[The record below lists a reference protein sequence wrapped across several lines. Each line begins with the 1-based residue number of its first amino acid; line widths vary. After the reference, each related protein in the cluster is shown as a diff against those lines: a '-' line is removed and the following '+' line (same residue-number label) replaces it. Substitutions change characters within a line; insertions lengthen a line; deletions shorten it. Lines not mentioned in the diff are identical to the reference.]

1 MTSQT
6 DRGAYVHKGTEI
18 PDPHPPEGTT
28 VLRDIAF
35 GSHPRQCYDLYL
47 PANAKPGLP
56 VVFFA
61 HGGAWV
67 RRNKLA
73 IRMMYVLEHGF
84 ALAST
89 GYRLATDEPF
99 PAQVQDFRSGA
110 AHLVANADEYGID
123 SERVFFAGASAGAYL
138 ASLAALAT
146 SEPEFGPVTP
156 VRGVVS
162 IYGPSDLIAMAGP
175 MLGGLDHDA
184 PDGPANQLLGYSVR
198 DNPDLARRASPV
210 TWISSE
216 APPFLVL
223 HGDADRVVPFSQG
236 VILDAHL
243 RVAGV
248 ESQLVQLQGIGHGA
262 PEFQQPPTTN
272 TIIEFLQ
279 RHSV

>member
-1 MTSQT
+1 MTSQP
-6 DRGAYVHKGTEI
+6 DRDVYIHKGTEI
-18 PDPHPPEGTT
+18 PDPQPPEGST

-35 GSHPRQCYDLYL
+35 GSHPRQSYDLYL
-47 PANAKPGLP
+47 PADPKPGLP

-67 RRNKLA
+67 RRNKRA

-99 PAQVQDFRSGA
+99 PAQVHDFRTGA
-110 AHLVANADEYGID
+110 AHLVANAEKYGID
-123 SERVFFAGASAGAYL
+123 PDRVFFAGASAGAYL

-146 SEPEFGPVTP
+146 TEPEFGPATP

-175 MLGGLDHDA
+175 MLGGIDHDA
-184 PDGPANQLLGYSVR
+184 PDAPANQLLGVSVR
-198 DNPDLARRASPV
+198 ENPDLARRASPV
-210 TWISSE
+210 TWINSE

-248 ESQLVQLQGIGHGA
+248 ESELIQLEGIGHGA
-262 PEFQQPPTTN
+262 PEFQLSPTADK
-272 TIIEFLQ
+272 IMQFLR
-279 RHSV
+279 RHAG